1 MSLIRNSRLLSHV
14 AKVLARLITH
24 KTLCSLLVLCMAL
37 LFFGCNTTGTIKG
50 AGTSGIQQFQ
60 LVEDGGLLTVFLNLK
75 QSAGPEISLSVSA
88 VEIHLG
94 NKWIQLNN
102 APLKLNSKKIGSG
115 QVFIARKGLPRGN
128 YDSLRFMLEKASMK
142 KGGSMQP
149 LSLEETTVVM
159 DLPSSVSLQRN
170 SSQSLFVTWDVLASL
185 ARQNTMKAD
194 MTAALQAIPLVV
206 DLAFIACPDL
216 DTVYVVRTDR
226 NWVISSISIPGRP
239 TYLDVD
245 SELNR
250 LYVLA
255 AEENS
260 IMVYDL
266 NTNKLTDKIFVPMDN
281 QPSFML
287 VGPNKQYAYLLD
299 KLGKS
304 IARVDVLSGLVEER
318 VTFFFHPNYAIFLQD
333 QGNLAVSASDTNSVY
348 RLYPDNL
355 QTVDTIAVGS
365 NPQGLLSE
373 LGSLFVAE
381 SGANTTTSYNLAD
394 GSQRNRVNVGFSPT
408 RLLLKNNQLYV
419 SNFMSGSI
427 TVTIP
432 GQLTILNDIIVGGQ
446 PEELATTDSRPW
458 IYAGNAVSGGLTVIN
473 SSSNRVAGFI
483 DLAAYT
489 LGIAVLD

>member
-1 MSLIRNSRLLSHV
+1 
-14 AKVLARLITH
+14 
-24 KTLCSLLVLCMAL
+24 MAL

-394 GSQRNRVNVGFSPT
+394 GSQRNRVNVGFSQT
-408 RLLLKNNQLYV
+408 RLLMKNNQLYV

>member
-1 MSLIRNSRLLSHV
+1 
-14 AKVLARLITH
+14 
-24 KTLCSLLVLCMAL
+24 MAE
-37 LFFGCNTTGTIKG
+37 N
-50 AGTSGIQQFQ
+50 
-60 LVEDGGLLTVFLNLK
+60 GGLLTVFLNLK
-75 QSAGPEISLSVSA
+75 QSAGPEISLNVSA
-88 VEIHLG
+88 VEIHSG
-94 NKWIQLNN
+94 NKWVKLNN
-102 APLKLNSKKIGSG
+102 TPLALNSKKIGGG
-115 QVFIARKGLPRGN
+115 QVFIARKGLQQGN
-128 YDSLRFMLEKASMK
+128 YDSLRFVLEKASMK
-142 KGGSMQP
+142 KGGSMQAF
-149 LSLEETTVVM
+149 SLEETTVVM
-159 DLPSSVSLQRN
+159 ELPSSVSLQRN
-170 SSQSLFVTWDVLASL
+170 GSQSLFVTWDVLASL
-185 ARQNTMKAD
+185 ARQNTFKAD

-239 TYLDVD
+239 TYLDAD
-245 SELNR
+245 PQLNH

-255 AEENS
+255 AEENA

-266 NTNKLTDKIFVPMDN
+266 NTNKLSDKIFVPMDN
-281 QPSFML
+281 QPSYMFI
-287 VGPNKQYAYLLD
+287 GPNKQYAYILD
-299 KLGKS
+299 EAGKS
-304 IARVDVLSGLVEER
+304 IARVDVLSGLVEQR
-318 VTFFFHPNYAIFLQD
+318 ATFFFHPNYAIFLQD

-348 RLYPDNL
+348 LLHPDTL

-373 LGSLFVAE
+373 LGFLFVAE
-381 SGANTTTSYNLAD
+381 NGANTTTSYNLAD

-432 GQLTILNDIIVGGQ
+432 GQLTILNDILIGGR
-446 PEELATTDSRPW
+446 PEELATTDTRPW
-458 IYAGNAVSGGLTVIN
+458 IYAGNAASGGLTVIN
-473 SSSNRVAGFI
+473 STSNRVAGFI

>member
-1 MSLIRNSRLLSHV
+1 
-14 AKVLARLITH
+14 
-24 KTLCSLLVLCMAL
+24 MAL